1 MSTKIQKHVYH
12 SRAEFLRDMELIFNN
27 SKEFNGEA
35 SEYTLKAKKLLDI
48 TKEKLFAYGDHLE
61 GLEDKIK
68 QVQQNAIDRA
78 EVDSLGTSLGE
89 LDESSNMT
97 GTYTC
102 SQCEKIG
109 ILLSR
114 EKNLVKPIYTVI

>member
-1 MSTKIQKHVYH
+1 MDLETMSTKIQKHVYH

-68 QVQQNAIDRA
+68 QVQQNAIERA

-97 GTYTC
+97 GMYTTVW
-102 SQCEKIG
+102 K
-109 ILLSR
+109 
-114 EKNLVKPIYTVI
+114 KPKFTLT